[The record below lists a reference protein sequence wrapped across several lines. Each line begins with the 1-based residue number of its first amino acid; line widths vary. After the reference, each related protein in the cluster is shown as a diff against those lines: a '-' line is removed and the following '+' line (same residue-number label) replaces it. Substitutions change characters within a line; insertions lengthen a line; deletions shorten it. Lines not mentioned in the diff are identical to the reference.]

1 MAIINAKYASKCNTC
16 SKPVAVGQR
25 VVWHR
30 GGTGVSCCNPSLTAG
45 RVRRTE
51 TIEARA
57 EHERDFR
64 PDPVTNPHGVRFRGD
79 VGREIDRGE
88 AALNKAMSSSNAA
101 KGFVCP
107 ECGGSKIGDDGY
119 DCKTCSTSP
128 ADPALVRNV
137 DYIDRFGDEGAGDVY
152 DPEDDPFR

>member
-30 GGTGVSCCNPSLTAG
+30 GGAGVSCCNPSLTAG
-45 RVRRTE
+45 RVRR
-51 TIEARA
+51 AVA
-57 EHERDFR
+57 
-64 PDPVTNPHGVRFRGD
+64 
-79 VGREIDRGE
+79 EIDRGE